1 MPHQNQPGQVF
12 VTGTGRCGSTLVSEL
27 LREHPQV
34 LSLSELFNHLTDMY
48 RLTARV
54 FPEGKVTAGEFWGIL
69 SSRNAVNRLL
79 TAHGLA
85 PKEVLYRPSPATRFQ
100 ADTGI
105 PAVLLTTL
113 PHLSETPDELYDEL
127 EAAVAG
133 FPEAVVGEHYA
144 RLFSWLCARF
154 GKSLWAERSGGS
166 LILAGQFRDH
176 FPGARYLHIVRDGRD
191 TALSMSRH
199 NGFRMAAV
207 VMALHLTLGHD
218 PYAEEPAGAGERDLG
233 FVPEELAPFL
243 PERFDA
249 AAVRDYRI
257 PTSLFGTYW
266 SDEMKRGMEAMAAL
280 PPENV
285 LHVWYE
291 DLLAEPGE
299 ELRRIAEFL
308 GPDFVDSDWE
318 NRAAAK
324 VGAPSSTWRDLPA
337 AERAELDEACAAG
350 FSVLAAHGVVP
361 RAGTAAPTAGTT
373 APTAGTT
380 APTAGTAAPTAGTA
394 APTVGSGA

>member
-1 MPHQNQPGQVF
+1 MSTQTQPGQVF

-54 FPEGKVTAGEFWGIL
+54 FPEGPITAAEFWRIL
-69 SSRNAVNRLL
+69 SSRNTVNRLL
-79 TAHGLA
+79 TANGLA

-113 PHLSETPDELYDEL
+113 PHLSESPDELYDEL

-133 FPEAVVGEHYA
+133 FPDAGVGEHYL

-154 GKSLWAERSGGS
+154 GKTLWAERSGGS

-176 FPGARYLHIVRDGRD
+176 FPDARYLHIVRDGRD

-218 PYAEEPAGAGERDLG
+218 PYAEEPDPDTERDLG
-233 FVPEELAPFL
+233 FVPEELLPFL

-249 AAVRDYRI
+249 EAVRDYRL
-257 PTSLFGTYW
+257 PVSLFGTYW
-266 SDEMKRGMEAMAAL
+266 ADEMKRGMEAMSAL
-280 PPENV
+280 PRENV

-291 DLLAEPGE
+291 DLLAAPE
-299 ELRRIAEFL
+299 ESLHRIAEFL
-308 GPDFVDSDWE
+308 GPDFVDADWE
-318 NRAAAK
+318 RLAAAK
-324 VGAPSSTWRDLPA
+324 VGAPSSTWRDLPD
-337 AERAELDEACAAG
+337 AEREELDQACAPG

-361 RAGTAAPTAGTT
+361 TTGAGTT
-373 APTAGTT
+373 NKTAST
-380 APTAGTAAPTAGTA
+380 AR
-394 APTVGSGA
+394 SGA

>member
-1 MPHQNQPGQVF
+1 MPTPTRPGQVF

-54 FPEGKVTAGEFWGIL
+54 FPEGTVTAGEFWEIL
-69 SSRNAVNRLL
+69 SSRNTVNRLL

-100 ADTGI
+100 AGTGI

-113 PHLSETPDELYDEL
+113 PHLTEAPDELYDEL
-127 EAAVAG
+127 AEAVAG
-133 FPEAVVGEHYA
+133 FPEAGIGEHYL

-154 GKSLWAERSGGS
+154 GKTLWAERSGGS
-166 LILAGQFRDH
+166 LILAGQLREH
-176 FPGARYLHIVRDGRD
+176 FPDARYLHIVRDGRD

-218 PYAEEPAGAGERDLG
+218 PYAEPPAGPAERDLRA
-233 FVPEELAPFL
+233 VPEELVPFL

-249 AAVRDYRI
+249 EAVRDYHI

-266 SDEMKRGMEAMAAL
+266 SDEMQRGMAAMAAL
-280 PPENV
+280 PPQNV

-291 DLLAEPGE
+291 DLLAAPGE
-299 ELRRIAEFL
+299 SLRRIADFL
-308 GPDFVDSDWE
+308 GPGFVDEDWAD
-318 NRAAAK
+318 RCAAK
-324 VGAPSSTWRDLPA
+324 VGTPASTWRDLPD
-337 AERAELDEACAAG
+337 AEREELDRACAPG

-361 RAGTAAPTAGTT
+361 GAGTT
-373 APTAGTT
+373 ASTASPVASVSPVSTMR
-380 APTAGTAAPTAGTA
+380 
-394 APTVGSGA
+394 SGA